1 MFCCHFCVIFVW
13 PPLFRPLTSFCS
25 APAWISPR
33 RPGHSWPLDNSIF
46 CLCLLLLSVVWELYP
61 PWVLTLEQQILA
73 SSYSCLLILKACHG
87 PRPQPLHIPSCFATT
102 FTQLRTGKNPLFCH
116 LTVRT
121 AFSALRVGVS
131 SQEKNTLIILF
142 MLRIASESCT
152 RLVGWADVPTRR
164 LGTSPAENSSPL
176 DEGDVISVC
185 EWLVA
190 SDEWCWALFSH
201 QTLPKGPLGAR
212 HCVR

>member
-1 MFCCHFCVIFVW
+1 MA
-13 PPLFRPLTSFCS
+13 PGSFDFLPVPS
-25 APAWISPR
+25 PFISGLRIVPTPGAHPR
-33 RPGHSWPLDNSIF
+33 TTNPI
-46 CLCLLLLSVVWELYP
+46 
-61 PWVLTLEQQILA
+61 A

-142 MLRIASESCT
+142 MLRIASERCT

-176 DEGDVISVC
+176 DEGDVIFVC
-185 EWLVA
+185 E
-190 SDEWCWALFSH
+190 
-201 QTLPKGPLGAR
+201 
-212 HCVR
+212 